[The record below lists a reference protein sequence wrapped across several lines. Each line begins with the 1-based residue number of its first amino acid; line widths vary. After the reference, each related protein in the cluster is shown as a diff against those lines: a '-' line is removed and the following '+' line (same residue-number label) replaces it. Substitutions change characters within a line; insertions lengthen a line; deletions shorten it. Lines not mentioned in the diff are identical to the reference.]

1 MLYAAVILQLSVC
14 ALSVQFSLPCSMV
27 CTAAYVPTLVC
38 LCSAERCRTGFMFP
52 VTPKRFV
59 NLFVASVSP
68 SYDSVHLSNYTCLF
82 FYYFAIIYCRSF
94 DGVPSFECHYFSLV
108 HRNY

>member
-59 NLFVASVSP
+59 NLFFASVSP
-68 SYDSVHLSNYTCLF
+68 SYDSVHPSNCTCF
-82 FYYFAIIYCRSF
+82 FSYYFVINYCLA
-94 DGVPSFECHYFSLV
+94 FELLTHNFIW
-108 HRNY
+108 